1 MKIIVCGAGSV
12 GKSIVSYLVKG
23 NNDIVVID
31 SDQHK
36 LDDISKEFDV
46 RPLLGSASHPE
57 ILEKANA
64 RKAELLIAATD
75 VDEVNMVACEVA
87 HSLFNVPRKIARID
101 AQDFLEP
108 IWATLYNEKSIP
120 IDQII
125 SPDVEIAKSIHQMLK
140 IPGVSE
146 ALPLFDGH
154 LHLLAF
160 RLPKNCQLIKTP
172 LLHLERIV
180 PGLNIN
186 IVNVSRGGRN
196 FIPYKNDM
204 LDEGDEVYMLLKTE
218 DIDNVITAFGLEHPA
233 IERVV
238 IFGGNQISRSLG
250 RLLEKDDN
258 ILSCKIIEENL
269 AAAQSLAKDLN
280 ETVVLHGEQMS
291 DLILIEAGLA
301 NADAAVSVTMRD
313 EDNLISSLL
322 AQKSGVRNSISLIN
336 SPAYNRLIEIIGNSI
351 LVDRTTVTISSILKE
366 LRKSRISEAYA
377 LGRGFGEIWE
387 MPIMEDNVNINKP
400 ICSVGLPACSKI
412 CAVMRDNDIFYP
424 GDKDELKLNDKI
436 ILYVESGAIKKV
448 EKFFP

>member
-12 GKSIVSYLVKG
+12 GKSIVSYLIKG

-31 SDQHK
+31 NNQHR

-46 RPLLGSASHPE
+46 RPILGSASHPE

-64 RKAELLIAATD
+64 RKAELLIAVTD
-75 VDEVNMVACEVA
+75 VDEVNMIACEVA
-87 HSLFNVPRKIARID
+87 HSLFNIPRKIARID

-120 IDQII
+120 VDLII
-125 SPDVEIAKSIHQMLK
+125 SPEVEIAKYIHHMLK

-146 ALPLFDGH
+146 ALPLFDNK
-154 LHLLAF
+154 LHLLSF
-160 RLPKNCQLIKTP
+160 RLPEDCRLTNTS
-172 LLHLERIV
+172 LLHLDRIS
-180 PGLNIN
+180 PELNIN
-186 IVNVSRGGRN
+186 IVNICRNGRN
-196 FIPYKNDM
+196 FIPYKNDV
-204 LDEGDEVYMLLKTE
+204 LYAGDQIYFLLKTE
-218 DIDNVITAFGLEHPA
+218 DISDVVAAFGLEHSSV
-233 IERVV
+233 ERVV

-258 ILSCKIIEENL
+258 ILSNKIIEENL

-291 DLILIEAGLA
+291 DIILLEAGLS

-322 AQKSGVRNSISLIN
+322 AQKSGVNNSISLIN
-336 SPAYNRLIEIIGNSI
+336 SPSYNRLIEIIGNSI

-366 LRKSRISEAYA
+366 LRKSRINEAYA

-387 MPIMEDNVNINKP
+387 MPIMEDNVNVNKP
-400 ICSVGLPACSKI
+400 ISSIGLPACSKI
-412 CAVMRDNDIFYP
+412 CAILRENNIFYP
-424 GDKDELKLNDKI
+424 GEKDELKLNDKI
-436 ILYVESGAIKKV
+436 ILYVESGSIKKV